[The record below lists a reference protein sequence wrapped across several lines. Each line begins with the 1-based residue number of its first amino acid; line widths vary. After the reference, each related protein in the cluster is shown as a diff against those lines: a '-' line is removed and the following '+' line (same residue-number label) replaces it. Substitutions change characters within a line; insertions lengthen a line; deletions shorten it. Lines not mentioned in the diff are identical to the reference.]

1 MIATLAFEPRVL
13 SPDRPGAAGRRDP
26 SHARTDGM
34 ASATRPILV
43 IDDDV
48 EILAMLR
55 DFLEGEGLSVRTAVN
70 GAEALEMLDEVAP
83 ALILLDMRMPVL
95 DGWAFAERLRER
107 RSSYPIVVMTAA
119 ESARRWAEEIGATG
133 YIAKPFDVNELLQL
147 IERHRKRDTKPN

>member
-1 MIATLAFEPRVL
+1 MIATQAFAPMVL
-13 SPDRPGAAGRRDP
+13 SPDRPGAPERRDA
-26 SHARTDGM
+26 SHARADAV

-43 IDDDV
+43 VDDDV

-55 DFLEGEGLSVRTAVN
+55 DFLEGEGLTVRTAAN

-95 DGWAFAERLRER
+95 DGWGFAERLRER
-107 RSSYPIVVMTAA
+107 QSSYPIVVMTAA

-147 IERHRKRDTKPN
+147 IECHRKRDTKPN